1 MLQSPRSRARATCL
15 SMLAFVGITIFIFWT
30 PRANGAPSLLRL
42 WHSSKPRKP
51 YGREYHQLS
60 SPDEIN
66 RVTNETLGFSKIFVI
81 GLPERTDK
89 RDALVLTSSLTGFSV
104 EFVDG
109 VRGDSVPEK
118 AIPFGQNKDSLP
130 VTYRGSWR
138 SHMNVYHRAK
148 FGICS
153 DNGGRYGLL
162 EKAAQG
168 TRTLLLS
175 GSNPHSPYGDDWDVL
190 WLGHCGEIFSETLPE
205 NEGKPLYP
213 KFLIKNDETVPPF
226 GKVTGLVDFKAYPE
240 FTRFIHTTGAPIC
253 SFAYALSRRGAQ
265 KVLFDLSVDRLDGH
279 FDNALGTLCR
289 NGASRLGDPTGLNA
303 KCLTITPPLFFHH
316 RPKGRVD
323 LESDINDVG
332 GDGQV
337 REKGTTENIVWSA
350 RNNIRNILTDRETD
364 SQI

>member
-1 MLQSPRSRARATCL
+1 MLV
-15 SMLAFVGITIFIFWT
+15 FVGITIFIFWT

-42 WHSSKPRKP
+42 WHSATPRKP
-51 YGREYHQLS
+51 YGREYHKLS

-138 SHMNVYHRAK
+138 SHMNVVRSIIEQNLESAL
-148 FGICS
+148 IME
-153 DNGGRYGLL
+153 DDMDWDVRLLPQL

-168 TRTLLLS
+168 TRTLLQS

-350 RNNIRNILTDRETD
+350 RNNIRNMLTGREMD